1 VRDVLEIESLF
12 NAKPAIIRAFQA
24 AKNASKSKNKVGED
38 FFEVPEFRVFLSKL
52 RQYFEY

>member
-1 VRDVLEIESLF
+1 VLEIESLF

-24 AKNASKSKNKVGED
+24 AKNASTSKNKVGED
-38 FFEVPEFRVFLSKL
+38 FVEFPEFRVFLSKL